1 MAGAALVVDRETPCP
16 GPLETAEEE
25 IPAQEVA
32 PDTQHGTEDT
42 AVKAGAD
49 VGVGGGGV
57 DKVKG
62 AETVLAGLGI
72 VKIE

>member
-1 MAGAALVVDRETPCP
+1 MVDRETPCP

-32 PDTQHGTEDT
+32 PDTQHETEDT

-49 VGVGGGGV
+49 VGEGGGA

-62 AETVLAGLGI
+62 AEAVLAGLGI